1 MKLFALILPGKRQE
15 NHVRRTAET
24 GAVMRLVCPNCG
36 AQYEVD
42 DRVIPEGGRDV
53 QCSNCGHGWFQ
64 KHPDQDAELAEELG
78 TVPQIADPQVAEPA
92 PEPEPEPAPEPT
104 PEPEVPLVPE
114 ADDDT
119 GDMDEAEAPA
129 ATPRELDDGVRDI
142 LRQEAEFEMEQR
154 SHEREKL
161 ESQPDLGLEDLD
173 PEEARR
179 RTVQERMAR
188 LRGLDEMP
196 EEEVEDTGA
205 RRDLLPDIEE
215 ISSTLDGDGVDVG
228 NLPPDVT
235 VAPAKR
241 GGFRRGFL
249 MMIVLAALVA
259 LLYAYAPQL
268 GEAVPALKPTLD
280 SYVVLIDQSRVWLDG
295 MVQSAIGKM
304 QGAAEG

>member
-1 MKLFALILPGKRQE
+1 
-15 NHVRRTAET
+15 
-24 GAVMRLVCPNCG
+24 MRLVCPNCG

-42 DRVIPEGGRDV
+42 DRVIPDTGRDV

-64 KHPDQDAELAEELG
+64 GPPDQDADLAEELG
-78 TVPQIADPQVAEPA
+78 TVPSVAEAEPMPEPAPEAEPSSDMEATADPA
-92 PEPEPEPAPEPT
+92 PEPEDAPTEDDG
-104 PEPEVPLVPE
+104 PEPEDTPDPE
-114 ADDDT
+114 L
-119 GDMDEAEAPA
+119 APA
-129 ATPRELDDGVRDI
+129 PTPQALDDGVRDI

-154 SHEREKL
+154 AHDHEQL
-161 ESQPDLGLEDLD
+161 ESQPDLGLEDVD

-196 EEEVEDTGA
+196 DEVDEDSGA

-215 ISSTLDGDGVDVG
+215 ISSTLDGDGVDPG
-228 NLPPDVT
+228 NLPPDAT
-235 VAPAKR
+235 VAPSKR

-249 MMIVLAALVA
+249 MMLVLAAVIA

-268 GEAVPALKPTLD
+268 GEAVPALQPYLEA
-280 SYVVLIDQSRVWLDG
+280 YVALIDKARMALDG
-295 MVQSAIGKM
+295 LLQSAIGKM

>member
-1 MKLFALILPGKRQE
+1 
-15 NHVRRTAET
+15 
-24 GAVMRLVCPNCG
+24 MRLVCPNCG

-42 DRVIPEGGRDV
+42 DRVIPDTGRDV

-78 TVPQIADPQVAEPA
+78 TVPPVAEPEEAPA
-92 PEPEPEPAPEPT
+92 PEPEPEPAPEPEPELT
-104 PEPEVPLVPE
+104 PEPEPDPE
-114 ADDDT
+114 PEPEPEEDAED
-119 GDMDEAEAPA
+119 GAEDEGELPPAP
-129 ATPRELDDGVRDI
+129 TPQALDDGVRDI

-154 SHEREKL
+154 AHDQEQL

-196 EEEVEDTGA
+196 DELDEDSGA

-215 ISSTLDGDGVDVG
+215 ISSTLDGDGVDPG
-228 NLPPDVT
+228 NLPPDAT
-235 VAPAKR
+235 IAPAKS

-249 MMIVLAALVA
+249 MMLVLAAVIA
-259 LLYAYAPQL
+259 LLYSFAPQL
-268 GEAVPALKPTLD
+268 GEAVPALQPYLEA
-280 SYVVLIDQSRVWLDG
+280 YVGLVDKARLALDG
-295 MVQSAIGKM
+295 LLQSAIGKM